1 MGITITD
8 KESEEIRQL
17 YLIEQDVE
25 FKGKKFDKKMK
36 KENKEKIFNTLD
48 SIGDGDIFGLNFA
61 NSHASKDT
69 FGALLMFFDEYLKVT
84 AKIAKAVLLSRDGFF
99 NENNLESILFT
110 PDGRLT
116 FKTTMSNID
125 YLDESM
131 GLFSGGIKLDKKLK
145 NIKKQVKK
153 SEDFLNTILK
163 YIDWGKAFKSSGVS
177 KTEGESVWTN
187 IDDFLIK
194 KRRDKMLNKAI
205 TYVS

>member
-1 MGITITD
+1 MSIIVTD
-8 KESEEIRQL
+8 KESSEIRNL
-17 YLIEQDVE
+17 YLIEQNAK

-36 KENKEKIFNTLD
+36 QENKQKIFNAID
-48 SIGDGDIFGLNFA
+48 SVGGGDIFGLNKA
-61 NSHASKDT
+61 NSRASKDT
-69 FGALLMFFDEYLKVT
+69 FGALLMFFDKYLKVT

-163 YIDWGKAFKSSGVS
+163 YIDWGKAFNDTGKG
-177 KTEGESVWTN
+177 KTSGESTWTS

-194 KRRDKMLNKAI
+194 KRRDQMLDKAI